1 MMQMTEEL
9 LEKYLGEC
17 KKRKNLNGKT
27 IKAYSIDLRQFM
39 DYVEEKEC
47 TKDLINQYFDFLYER
62 YSKPKTVKRKV
73 ASIRALFN
81 FLSYED
87 YITINPFEKIRIQ
100 FKEPKILPRTIQMS
114 YMRRIIECSYKK
126 IETSETSY
134 QKKQAVRNTAVI
146 ELLFS
151 TGIRVSELCN
161 IKRKEINLEDGEL
174 LIFGKGAKERMLQ
187 IGNDS
192 VLIILKKYSELFE
205 EELKDS
211 EYFFLNKNQERLSE
225 QSVRILLTKLEKEIG
240 LDQHITPHM
249 LRHTF
254 ATQLLEE
261 DVDIRYIQRI
271 LGHSSISTTQIYTH
285 VSSHKQKEI
294 LVAKNPRNAIK
305 IY

>member
-1 MMQMTEEL
+1 MQMTKEL

-17 KKRKNLNGKT
+17 KTRKNLNQKT
-27 IKAYSIDLRQFM
+27 IKAYAIDLQQFM
-39 DYVEEKEC
+39 EYAEEKEC
-47 TKDLINQYFDFLYER
+47 TKELINQYFDCLYER
-62 YSKPKTVKRKV
+62 YSKPKTVKRKI

-87 YITINPFEKIRIQ
+87 YITTNPFEKIRIQ

-114 YMRRIIECSYKK
+114 YMKKIIEV
-126 IETSETSY
+126 SY
-134 QKKQAVRNTAVI
+134 QKIKDSSTDYKEKHAVRNAAVI

-161 IKRKEINLEDGEL
+161 IKRKEINLEEGEL

-187 IGNDS
+187 IGNEN
-192 VLIILKKYSELFE
+192 VLKILKSYATLYEDN
-205 EELKDS
+205 LKDS
-211 EYFFLNKNQERLSE
+211 EYFFLNKNKERLSE
-225 QSVRILLTKLEKEIG
+225 QSVRILLKTLETEIG

-294 LVAKNPRNAIK
+294 LVMKNPRNAIE
-305 IY
+305 I

>member
-1 MMQMTEEL
+1 MQMTKEL

-17 KKRKNLNGKT
+17 KTRKNLNQKT
-27 IKAYSIDLRQFM
+27 IKAYAIDLQQFM
-39 DYVEEKEC
+39 EYAEEKEC
-47 TKDLINQYFDFLYER
+47 TKELINQYFDCLYER
-62 YSKPKTVKRKV
+62 YSKPKTVKRKI

-87 YITINPFEKIRIQ
+87 YITTNPFEKIRIQ

-114 YMRRIIECSYKK
+114 YMKKIIEV
-126 IETSETSY
+126 SY
-134 QKKQAVRNTAVI
+134 QKIQNSSTDYKEKHAVRNAAVI

-161 IKRKEINLEDGEL
+161 IKRKEINLEEGEL

-187 IGNDS
+187 IGNEN
-192 VLIILKKYSELFE
+192 VLKILKSYATLYMDD
-205 EELKDS
+205 LKDS
-211 EYFFLNKNQERLSE
+211 EYFFLNKNKERLSE
-225 QSVRILLTKLEKEIG
+225 QSVRILLKTLETEIG

-294 LVAKNPRNAIK
+294 LVMKNPRNAIE
-305 IY
+305 I

>member
-1 MMQMTEEL
+1 MQMTNEL

-17 KKRKNLNGKT
+17 KTRKNLNQKT
-27 IKAYSIDLRQFM
+27 IKAYAIDLRQFM
-39 DYVEEKEC
+39 EYAKEKDC
-47 TKDLINQYFDFLYER
+47 TKELINQYFDCLYER
-62 YSKPKTVKRKV
+62 YSKPKTVKRKI

-87 YITINPFEKIRIQ
+87 YISINPFEKIRIQ

-114 YMRRIIECSYKK
+114 YMKKIIER
-126 IETSETSY
+126 SY
-134 QKKQAVRNTAVI
+134 QKIQDSSTDYKEKHAVRNAAVI

-187 IGNDS
+187 IGNEN
-192 VLIILKKYSELFE
+192 VLNILKSYATLYEDD
-205 EELKDS
+205 LKDS
-211 EYFFLNKNQERLSE
+211 EYFFLNKNKERLSE
-225 QSVRILLTKLEKEIG
+225 QSVRILLKTLETEIG
-240 LDQHITPHM
+240 LEQHITPHM

-294 LVAKNPRNAIK
+294 LVMKNPRNAIE
-305 IY
+305 I

>member
-1 MMQMTEEL
+1 MTKEL

-17 KKRKNLNGKT
+17 KTRKNLNQKT
-27 IKAYSIDLRQFM
+27 IKAYAIDLQQFM
-39 DYVEEKEC
+39 EYAKEKEC
-47 TKDLINQYFDFLYER
+47 TKELINQYFDCLYER
-62 YSKPKTVKRKV
+62 YSKPKTVKRKI

-87 YITINPFEKIRIQ
+87 YITTNPFEKIRIQ

-114 YMRRIIECSYKK
+114 YMKKIIEV
-126 IETSETSY
+126 SY
-134 QKKQAVRNTAVI
+134 QKIKNSSTDYKEKHAVRNAAVI

-161 IKRKEINLEDGEL
+161 IKRKEINLEEGEL

-187 IGNDS
+187 IGNEN
-192 VLIILKKYSELFE
+192 VLKILKSYATLYMDD
-205 EELKDS
+205 LKDS
-211 EYFFLNKNQERLSE
+211 EYFFLNKNKERLSE
-225 QSVRILLTKLEKEIG
+225 QSVRILLKTLETEIG

-294 LVAKNPRNAIK
+294 LVMKNPRNAIE
-305 IY
+305 I

>member
-1 MMQMTEEL
+1 MTKEL
-9 LEKYLGEC
+9 LEKYLVEC
-17 KKRKNLNGKT
+17 KKRKNLNQKT
-27 IKAYSIDLRQFM
+27 LKAYAIDLRQFM
-39 DYVEEKEC
+39 DYVKENDC
-47 TKDLINQYFDFLYER
+47 TKELINQYFDCLYE
-62 YSKPKTVKRKV
+62 SDAKPKTVKRKV

-87 YITINPFEKIRIQ
+87 YITTNPFEKIRIQ

-114 YMRRIIECSYKK
+114 YISRIMEV
-126 IETSETSY
+126 SY
-134 QKKQAVRNTAVI
+134 QKIKESNTVYKEKQAVRNTAVI

-161 IKRKEINLEDGEL
+161 IKRKEIDLEERTL

-192 VLIILKKYSELFE
+192 VLMILKKYRSLFK

-211 EYFFLNKNQERLSE
+211 EYFFLNKHKERFSE
-225 QSVRILLTKLEKEIG
+225 QSVRILLAKLEKEIG

-294 LVAKNPRNAIK
+294 LMTKNPRNAIK
-305 IY
+305 IS

>member
-1 MMQMTEEL
+1 MQMTKEL

-17 KKRKNLNGKT
+17 KTRKNLNQKT
-27 IKAYSIDLRQFM
+27 IKAYAIDLQQFM
-39 DYVEEKEC
+39 EYAQEKEC
-47 TKDLINQYFDFLYER
+47 TKELINQYFDCLYER
-62 YSKPKTVKRKV
+62 YSKPKTVKRKI

-87 YITINPFEKIRIQ
+87 YITTNPFEKIRIQ

-114 YMRRIIECSYKK
+114 YMKKIIEV
-126 IETSETSY
+126 SY
-134 QKKQAVRNTAVI
+134 QKIKNSSTDYKEKHAVRNAAVI

-187 IGNDS
+187 IGNEN
-192 VLIILKKYSELFE
+192 VLKILKSYATLYEDD
-205 EELKDS
+205 LKDS
-211 EYFFLNKNQERLSE
+211 EYFFLNKNKERLSE
-225 QSVRILLTKLEKEIG
+225 QSVRILLKTLETEIG

-294 LVAKNPRNAIK
+294 LVMKNPRNAIE
-305 IY
+305 I